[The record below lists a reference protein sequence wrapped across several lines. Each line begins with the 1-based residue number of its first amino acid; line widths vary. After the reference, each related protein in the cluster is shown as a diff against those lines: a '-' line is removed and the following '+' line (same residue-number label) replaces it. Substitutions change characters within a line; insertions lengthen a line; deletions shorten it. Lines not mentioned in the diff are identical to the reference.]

1 MAGMGVC
8 MSFFDALCVPFP
20 GHFRAVPS
28 RRISSFLV
36 AAAAVLL
43 AGCASAP
50 KLTYDLNPVSGRFA
64 ARRATGQIAIQV
76 PDATLPANSNEI
88 VVRTGPQSV
97 AYLSGAQWADK
108 LPPLIQSRLIA
119 SFENAHLVRAAGK
132 PGMLADA
139 TLHTNLRRF
148 DFDPA
153 RSETSVEMFAQLVHA
168 SGRIVAGR
176 LFSANVPS
184 PSSEPSAVAA
194 AFDAALG
201 QVMREIVLW
210 ASPKI

>member
-1 MAGMGVC
+1 MGVC
-8 MSFFDALCVPFP
+8 MSFVDALRVPFP
-20 GHFRAVPS
+20 RQS
-28 RRISSFLV
+28 RHISSFLLA

-50 KLTYDLNPVSGRFA
+50 KLTYDLNSVSGRFA
-64 ARRATGQIAIQV
+64 ASRAKGQIAVQV
-76 PDATLPANSNEI
+76 PEATLPANSNEI

-108 LPPLIQSRLIA
+108 LPPLIQSRLIE
-119 SFENAHLVRAAGK
+119 SFENVHLVRAAGK

-139 TLHTNLRRF
+139 TLNTNLRRF

-153 RSETSVEMFAQLVHA
+153 RSEASVEMFAQLVRA
-168 SGRIVAGR
+168 SGRIIASR

-184 PSSEPSAVAA
+184 ASSDPTAVAA
-194 AFDAALG
+194 AFDVALG

-210 ASPKI
+210 AAPKI